1 MRNIGKETNDKMLTI
16 ENTNKIVGQT
26 FGIGSEWKVSK
37 TWEDSDKYH
46 FILDRYNNNFKIDY
60 TTKISIVRLHGSTLG
75 PGTLLYRFLYEGYDT
90 ENWGSKLDFRD
101 MGFVL
106 ESFEVLIKRIPR

>member
-1 MRNIGKETNDKMLTI
+1 MLTI
-16 ENTNKIVGQT
+16 KNLDKIVGKT
-26 FGIGSEWKVSK
+26 FAPDLNWRVSK
-37 TWEDSDKYH
+37 VWEDTSKYN

-90 ENWGSKLDFRD
+90 DNWACVLDLKD

-106 ESFEVLIKRIPR
+106 ESFEAIIKRIPR

>member
-46 FILDRYNNNFKIDY
+46 FILDR
-60 TTKISIVRLHGSTLG
+60 
-75 PGTLLYRFLYEGYDT
+75 
-90 ENWGSKLDFRD
+90 
-101 MGFVL
+101 
-106 ESFEVLIKRIPR
+106 

>member
-1 MRNIGKETNDKMLTI
+1 MLTI
-16 ENTNKIVGQT
+16 ENLDKIVGKT
-26 FGIGSEWKVSK
+26 FTPDLNWMVSK

-75 PGTLLYRFLYEGYDT
+75 PGTLLYRFLY
-90 ENWGSKLDFRD
+90 
-101 MGFVL
+101 
-106 ESFEVLIKRIPR
+106 